1 VLPILIHGKPEDVTD
16 EDFEAAKIHG
26 YEYFNN
32 QLGDKEFLTG
42 DKPTWADFLVFSLL
56 MQMDI
61 HPKTDKVERPLS
73 IENNDKF
80 QGQHDKLK
88 QWAKRIHALPFFPTV
103 HKSRLKSILKIETL
117 YF

>member
-1 VLPILIHGKPEDVTD
+1 MILLDANPAGEKGEQVEAIVKYVYETLAPIVPKIVLPILLHGKPEDVTD

-32 QLGDKEFLTG
+32 KLGDKEFLTG

-61 HPKTDKVERPLS
+61 HPKTDKVE
-73 IENNDKF
+73 
-80 QGQHDKLK
+80 KL
-88 QWAKRIHALPFFPTV
+88 L
-103 HKSRLKSILKIETL
+103 
-117 YF
+117 